1 MITKFEKETIEIKD
15 EIEEKKIEEVEEKDA
30 NYVHYCG
37 HDTDP
42 PTACKRVKIK

>member
-1 MITKFEKETIEIKD
+1 MITKFEKETIEIKN
-15 EIEEKKIEEVEEKDA
+15 EIEEKKIDEVAELEA
-30 NYVHYCG
+30 THIHYCG